1 MNNFCVLSEKRT
13 PDRGSTCPR
22 GHHSARLPPRLRRRD
37 AVATRRA
44 RRQRDRIADD
54 DADDRRGRRGVRPL
68 PRRPVPARPAA
79 SARPPRASP
88 RPRRL
93 EPLAHALAPPRL
105 PTSGATD
112 ESAYAD
118 PSVYARGAPGA
129 MALGERYSVAV
140 AFARVSF
147 AVAVSPSP
155 SREKTETTRVARGGG
170 GGIEDALRSPGPG
183 PAASAKTIV
192 SPIDGVIR
200 PGSLVAIMGPSGCG
214 KSTLLDLLAGRKR
227 PSAAAVG
234 AFYLTLVPIRPRLR
248 GERRFLRTFAVVSLR
263 PGSLAFNP
271 RPRRL
276 STPTD
281 AFQLHPLKSAAT
293 CTSTAAAAATTA
305 ASTSLASRRTS
316 RSTTSYARTRRCSR
330 R

>member
-118 PSVYARGAPGA
+118 PSVYAARRARRDGTRRAILGRRRVRARLLRGRRL
-129 MALGERYSVAV
+129 ALALAGKNRNDESSER
-140 AFARVSF
+140 R
-147 AVAVSPSP
+147 
-155 SREKTETTRVARGGG
+155 R

-234 AFYLTLVPIRPRLR
+234 AFFSHWSPYDPV
-248 GERRFLRTFAVVSLR
+248 GVVNAD
-263 PGSLAFNP
+263 P
-271 RPRRL
+271 
-276 STPTD
+276 
-281 AFQLHPLKSAAT
+281 
-293 CTSTAAAAATTA
+293 
-305 ASTSLASRRTS
+305 
-316 RSTTSYARTRRCSR
+316 
-330 R
+330 